1 MFELMLGIIAVL
13 GVISIYLALRNREL
27 KKEVQMFHFA
37 NNNLGLEKDSFELS
51 NAELAIDIEQLRRDA
66 ETVAKDHTALEEQ
79 IKNLKLTLNADRELI
94 LTLEDD
100 KAALE
105 SKNETLEDMIRIIIK
120 AFKAS
125 QKKKKARN

>member
-1 MFELMLGIIAVL
+1 MLGIIAVL
-13 GVISIYLALRNREL
+13 GVISIYLALRNREI
-27 KKEVQMFHFA
+27 KKELQAAQDGNKMLTQEIYTVEA
-37 NNNLGLEKDSFELS
+37 DRDY
-51 NAELAIDIEQLRRDA
+51 AISEGNDLRRSA
-66 ETVAKDHTALEEQ
+66 EIVANDHTALEEK
-79 IKNLKLTLNADRELI
+79 IKNLKLTLNADRELL